1 MIDVS
6 DRISW
11 IQDDEVNRI
20 ETGEEVSVGAVE

>member
-20 ETGEEVSVGAVE
+20 ETGAEVSVGAVE